1 VMANK
6 DRYRPTRGVPEP
18 RLVPRGEG
26 MVCTIYPWK
35 SVSLCLEVSH
45 HIEKVLGVLGSGMVS
60 LLDVPSL
67 VANTIMGGM
76 IAVLDPRGATAMVSL
91 SWYT

>member
-1 VMANK
+1 VYHLPLEE
-6 DRYRPTRGVPEP
+6 REF
-18 RLVPRGEG
+18 VPRG
-26 MVCTIYPWK
+26 
-35 SVSLCLEVSH
+35 SH